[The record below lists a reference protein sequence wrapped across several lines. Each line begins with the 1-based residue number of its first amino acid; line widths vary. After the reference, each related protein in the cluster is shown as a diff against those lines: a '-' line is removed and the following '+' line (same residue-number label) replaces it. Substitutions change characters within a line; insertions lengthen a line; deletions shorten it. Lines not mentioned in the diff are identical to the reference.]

1 VRAKQRGEIAARAKM
16 LGILFCSAAWCR
28 ALPVIVHASYQ
39 LPGQRGFYIQT
50 SNEMGPLLD
59 MTTTV
64 TEFLSWREFNLLEW
78 QLASVVRK

>member
-1 VRAKQRGEIAARAKM
+1 M

-28 ALPVIVHASYQ
+28 ALPVIVHGFYQ
-39 LPGQRGFYIQT
+39 LPGQRDFYIQT

-64 TEFLSWREFNLLEW
+64 TELLSWREFNPLER
-78 QLASVVRK
+78 QLALVVRQ